1 MNTLPTLFVSHGAP
15 TLALQP
21 GQAGAALMQ
30 LGRELPRPAAIL
42 MVSAHWETARPA
54 VSTAEKPKTIHDFG
68 GFPAELYRLQ
78 YPAPGAPALA
88 KRVEELL
95 GAGGMTA
102 DLDPLRGL
110 DHGAWVPL
118 RYLFPDADVPITQL
132 SIQSHL
138 DPAHHYRVGQ
148 LLQPL
153 TQEGVLVIGSGSLT
167 HNLREVRFNSPDGE
181 SAPYVGQFQDWVQRT
196 IGDGD
201 LAALLDYRK
210 RAPSAVRAHPSD
222 EHLLPLFVALG
233 AAGAQSIGKRVT
245 DEVTYSVVAMD
256 TYVFEA
262 TPMNGRDPDLS
273 DRARASTH

>member
-1 MNTLPTLFVSHGAP
+1 
-15 TLALQP
+15 
-21 GQAGAALMQ
+21 
-30 LGRELPRPAAIL
+30 

-54 VSTAEKPKTIHDFG
+54 VGTADKPKTIHDFG

-88 KRVEELL
+88 SRVEKLL
-95 GAGGMTA
+95 AAGGMTA

-118 RYLFPDADVPITQL
+118 CYLFPDADVPVTQL
-132 SIQSHL
+132 SIQPHL
-138 DPAHHYRVGQ
+138 DPAHHYRVGEA
-148 LLQPL
+148 LRPL

-167 HNLREVRFNSPDGE
+167 HNLREVRFNAPDGD
-181 SAPYVGQFQDWVQRT
+181 AMPYVRQFQDWIEHT
-196 IGDGD
+196 IGEHDVT
-201 LAALLDYRK
+201 ALLNYRD
-210 RAPSAVRAHPSD
+210 RAPSAVRAHPTD

-233 AAGAQSIGKRVT
+233 AAGAKSIAKRVT

-262 TPMNGRDPDLS
+262 APMSGRDISPS
-273 DRARASTH
+273 DREQASTH